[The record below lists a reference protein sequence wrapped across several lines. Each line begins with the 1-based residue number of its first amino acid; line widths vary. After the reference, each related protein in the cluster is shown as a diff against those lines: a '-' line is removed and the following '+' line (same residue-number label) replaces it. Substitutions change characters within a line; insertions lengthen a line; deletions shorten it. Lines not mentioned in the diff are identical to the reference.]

1 MFRSWMEET
10 ERQRDRLRVR
20 GKERETK
27 REGGRERE
35 IIQSLVL
42 KRRQKTMKFG
52 ERDMERDGMQR
63 KAVEKTETKRNR
75 QTYYGGSTGKALVD
89 GGGT

>member
-1 MFRSWMEET
+1 
-10 ERQRDRLRVR
+10 
-20 GKERETK
+20 
-27 REGGRERE
+27 
-35 IIQSLVL
+35 
-42 KRRQKTMKFG
+42 MKFR

-75 QTYYGGSTGKALVD
+75 QTYYGGGTGKALVD